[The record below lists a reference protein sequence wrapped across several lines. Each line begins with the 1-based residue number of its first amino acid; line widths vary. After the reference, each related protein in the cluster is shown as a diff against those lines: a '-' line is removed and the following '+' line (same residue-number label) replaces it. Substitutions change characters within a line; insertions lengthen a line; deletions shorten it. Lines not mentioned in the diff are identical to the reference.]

1 MPALPRLTFLGHST
15 VLVEM
20 GGRRI
25 LTDPVLLDRVIIL
38 RRVGRRLDP
47 GLVGGI
53 DTVLISHLHLDHLH
67 LPSIRLLGPGV
78 HLVVPAGSAAWFR
91 ARGFGQVVELAP
103 GDRAMVGPVTVTA
116 TPAVHSGFHPPFG
129 PRAMAVGYLLEF
141 EAARIYFAGDT
152 DVFDGMADFGG
163 EGLDV
168 ALLPVWGWG
177 PRLGPGHMN
186 PRRAARALG
195 LLRARYAV
203 PIHWGTLWPFGLGRV
218 VPHRLSQPPLEFA
231 HFARRYAPG
240 TRVLLVA
247 PGSPVVFDPGQ
258 PGAPLPARFRG
269 PPGLRARVR
278 RALRRRSSPS
288 T

>member
-1 MPALPRLTFLGHST
+1 MPVLPRLTFLGHST
-15 VLVEM
+15 ILVEI

-25 LTDPVLLDRVIIL
+25 LTDPVLFDRVVIL

-47 GLVGGI
+47 RLTTGI
-53 DTVLISHLHLDHLH
+53 DAILISHLHLDHLH
-67 LPSIRLLGPGV
+67 LPSIRKVGTDVLLI
-78 HLVVPAGSAAWFR
+78 VPAGSGAWFR
-91 ARGFGQVVELAP
+91 SKGFGSVVELAP
-103 GDRAMVGPVTVTA
+103 SDRASVGPVAITA

-152 DVFDGMADFGG
+152 DAFAGMADFGG

-186 PRRAARALG
+186 PRRAAQAAG
-195 LLRARYAV
+195 LLQARYAV
-203 PIHWGTLWPFGLGRV
+203 PIHWGTLWPFGLGRL

-231 HFARRYAPG
+231 RFCRRYAPA
-240 TRVLLVA
+240 TEVLLVP
-247 PGSPVVFDPGQ
+247 PGSPISFDPGV
-258 PGAPLPARFRG
+258 PGAPLPARLRQ
-269 PPGLRARVR
+269 PPGLRARAR
-278 RALRRRSSPS
+278 RALRRLTSRSG
-288 T
+288 